1 MQLQSTSGMR
11 CSYTAH
17 LGEPSKHSA
26 EGIKPAMKR
35 HMILSIGKVQSSK
48 SIDKGSR
55 LVVIWGWEVGKEVRI
70 ETIAADHLHGAM
82 TVF

>member
-1 MQLQSTSGMR
+1 MR

-26 EGIKPAMKR
+26 EGIKPVMER
-35 HMILSIGKVQSSK
+35 HIMILSIGKVQNSK
-48 SIDKGSR
+48 SIDKGSG
-55 LVVIWGWEVGKEVRI
+55 LVVIWGWGVGKEVRI
-70 ETIAADHLHGAM
+70 ETIGADHLHGAM